1 MGWSHAEQIFDP
13 VSDYTLQAVWGG
25 GHCTSVQ
32 GVGVFT
38 PVLTGGGPSRA
49 AGQYRVWPRVTT
61 ARAHC
66 WPLARWPVLC
76 PAARRIGFTELIFR
90 LTSGSQRGNI
100 RQQPLSSMIHS
111 QWE

>member
-1 MGWSHAEQIFDP
+1 MGWSHAEKIFDP

-25 GHCTSVQ
+25 ALYKG
-32 GVGVFT
+32 
-38 PVLTGGGPSRA
+38 TGGGGVYPGVDRRRPQQSCRTIPSVA
-49 AGQYRVWPRVTT
+49 PCHY
-61 ARAHC
+61 

-111 QWE
+111 KWE